1 MGSIYLGLIS
11 GTSTDGIDTVVVSI
25 DGQGKTKQLAAR
37 VSPYQPSLRKQ
48 LFALQTGKVALDE
61 LGSLDTQI
69 GEAFAKAANES
80 LAKFNIDKNDVQAIG
95 SHGQTI
101 LHRPDVEH
109 PFTLQLGD
117 PNIVAERTGITTV
130 ADFRRRDIA
139 AGGQGAPLVPAFH
152 QAWLNDQDNTIV
164 LNLGGIANITVLN
177 KNGAEPTLG
186 FDTGPANTLMDAWTN
201 KHLSTDFDED
211 GHWAKQGTVDKKLL
225 GSLLKHPYFR
235 QSPPKSADISQ
246 FSIKWLENFL
256 SLHGNIPVQNVAA
269 TLVELSVV
277 SIIHAVDQWAPET
290 EQVVACGGGCFNSYF
305 MERLA
310 GKLSPKQLCASSD
323 FGIEPEWVEAT
334 AFAWLAHQTMHNQ
347 PGNSP
352 ASTGA
357 KGLRIL
363 GGIYQA

>member
-25 DGQGKTKQLAAR
+25 DEQGKTKQLAAS
-37 VSPYQPSLRKQ
+37 VTSYDANLREQ
-48 LFALQTGKVALDE
+48 LYSLQTGKVQLDE
-61 LGSLDTQI
+61 LGALDTQI
-69 GEAFAKAANES
+69 AEAFAKAANES
-80 LAKFNIDKNDVQAIG
+80 LSKFNIDKKDVCAIG

-101 LHRPDVEH
+101 LHRPDIKH

-117 PNIVAERTGITTV
+117 PNILAERTGITTV

-152 QAWLNDQDNTIV
+152 QAWLNDQENTIV
-164 LNLGGIANITVLN
+164 LNLGGIANITVIN
-177 KNGAEPTLG
+177 KNTAEPSLG
-186 FDTGPANTLMDAWTN
+186 FDTGPANTLIDAWTE
-201 KHLSTDFDED
+201 KHLSKPYDKD
-211 GHWAKQGTVDKKLL
+211 GHWAKQGTIDKKLL
-225 GSLLKHPYFR
+225 ESLLKHPYFR

-246 FSIKWLENFL
+246 FNLKWLENFL
-256 SLHGNIPVQNVAA
+256 SLHGHIPEQNTAA
-269 TLVELSVV
+269 TLVELSVT
-277 SIIHAVDQWAPET
+277 SIIQAIEQWSPAT

-310 GKLSPKQLCASSD
+310 GKLLPKQLRLSSD

-334 AFAWLAHQTMHNQ
+334 AFAWLAHQTLNKL

-357 KGLRIL
+357 VGLRIL